1 MLAARPAPTPRAAR
15 RATRPRAT
23 ETRARARRVAARA
36 KRDETL
42 AEITPEALKKQLFAS
57 KDLWST
63 DVHAVMYRH
72 CDGDGAKA
80 AKYWL
85 QYMPMRNRAEVI
97 RMMLELARAPHAVE
111 VVGFLAWPKVK
122 PKTPFGKTPSLVDI
136 DGCANDVS
144 HETAI
149 IRYLGRELSL
159 DGANEYER
167 ARVDELF
174 TQYWHTIRNGGLT
187 HDGQLYSARALKES
201 IERREDAEC
210 ARFQETHR
218 VNNLSVPARSR
229 QALRVFEEILERNG
243 NSRLVGESL
252 TYVDLALFET
262 LFELAEEDLVPDFA
276 TRLNL
281 PRCGEFLTAVAREPP
296 IDRYL
301 KSATRI
307 PRYERPTYAYIGGRH
322 CAVP

>member
-1 MLAARPAPTPRAAR
+1 MWAAQHAPMTYVREIR
-15 RATRPRAT
+15 SRTRG
-23 ETRARARRVAARA
+23 RRVATRA

-42 AEITPEALKKQLFAS
+42 AEITPEALKKHLFGS

-63 DVHAVMYRH
+63 DVHAVMHRH
-72 CDGDGAKA
+72 CDGTSAP

-97 RMMLELARAPHAVE
+97 RLMLESAEAPYALE
-111 VVGFLAWPKVK
+111 VVGYRAWANVK
-122 PKTPFGKTPSLVDI
+122 PTTPFGKTPSLVDI
-136 DGCANDVS
+136 DGCANDIS

-149 IRYLGRELSL
+149 IRYLGRELGL
-159 DGANEYER
+159 DGANALER

-174 TQYWHTIRNGGLT
+174 MQYWFTIRNGGLT
-187 HDGQLYSARALKES
+187 HEGQLYSATALKKAT
-201 IERREDAEC
+201 REDVEC

-218 VNNLSVPARSR
+218 VNDLTVAARSA

-243 NSRLVGESL
+243 NLRLVGDSM

-262 LFELAEEDLVPDFA
+262 LFELSEEDLVPDFA
-276 TRLNL
+276 TRLDL
-281 PRCGEFLTAVAREPP
+281 PRCGEFLTAVAREPR

-301 KSATRI
+301 KSAARI
-307 PRYERPTYAYIGGRH
+307 PRYERPTYSYIGGRY
-322 CAVP
+322 CEVPS

>member
-1 MLAARPAPTPRAAR
+1 MRASRRAPTPRAAR
-15 RATRPRAT
+15 RASRPRAT
-23 ETRARARRVAARA
+23 EKRAHTRVRRVAARA
-36 KRDETL
+36 KRDDSL

-63 DVHAVMYRH
+63 DVHAVMCRH
-72 CDGDGAKA
+72 CDGANA

-97 RMMLELARAPHAVE
+97 RLMLELAQAPHAVE
-111 VVGFLAWPKVK
+111 VVGYLAWPKVK
-122 PKTPFGKTPSLVDI
+122 PTTPFGKTPSLVDI

-174 TQYWHTIRNGGLT
+174 MQYWHTIRNGGLT
-187 HDGQLYSARALKES
+187 HDGQLYSARALK
-201 IERREDAEC
+201 DATRVDVEC

-218 VNNLSVPARSR
+218 VNDLSVPARSA